1 MEKNSISSYE
11 KKCSDLDQHIV
22 KSKPPYKVRDFLNPL
37 HLIKGFVED
46 KGNLIHFVCIE

>member
-11 KKCSDLDQHIV
+11 KKQRSDLDQHIV

-37 HLIKGFVED
+37 RLIKGFMGE
-46 KGNLIHFVCIE
+46 